1 MAFELRNFATS
12 LPINMLIA
20 EREGLARA
28 DAVRVGA
35 IASLLV
41 NPIPMSI
48 VVAQL
53 LARRE
58 VPTESAV
65 STAGV
70 TVPDVTDPHMAQA
83 RAIERL
89 KKDGFRILLAAE
101 EFSDVQEGHVI
112 RQQPAAG
119 TTAPAG
125 STVALT
131 ISKGKPPPEPEPG

>member
-53 LARRE
+53 LARRDAPAE
-58 VPTESAV
+58 
-65 STAGV
+65 AGV
-70 TVPDVTDPHMAQA
+70 TGVRVPDVT
-83 RAIERL
+83 L
-89 KKDGFRILLAAE
+89 KSQDEATKLLTTPDLGFKVTTTFESSNA
-101 EFSDVQEGHVI
+101 VQEGFVI
-112 RQQPAAG
+112 RQQPAAN
-119 TTAPAG
+119 TTAPKS

-131 ISKGKPPPEPEPG
+131 ISSGSAPETGPG